1 MYFPSA
7 SGPSPVA
14 AAGASR
20 EARKSKFLDSIL
32 NANCDVWKTAE
43 RRVGRKD
50 KLKGGKKDYYSSSVG
65 DTPAR
70 LQEPGPQE
78 LDCILGNHGR
88 AISLTFGMH
97 FVPHSANLNDEMI
110 STKAGN
116 EAKDYSSFPNPWIER
131 SYWRMAEWHST
142 STSLVCATQFFR
154 IKAAYSTCKVNRYY
168 HSWLQ
173 YEKN

>member
-32 NANCDVWKTAE
+32 DANCEVWKTAE
-43 RRVGRKD
+43 RRVGKKD
-50 KLKGGKKDYYSSSVG
+50 KLKRGKKVYYSSSVG

-78 LDCILGNHGR
+78 LDCFLGNHGR
-88 AISLTFGMH
+88 AILLTSGVVH
-97 FVPHSANLNDEMI
+97 PYHIRPNLNDGMI

-116 EAKDYSSFPNPWIER
+116 EANDYTSSQIPG
-131 SYWRMAEWHST
+131 
-142 STSLVCATQFFR
+142 
-154 IKAAYSTCKVNRYY
+154 
-168 HSWLQ
+168 
-173 YEKN
+173 